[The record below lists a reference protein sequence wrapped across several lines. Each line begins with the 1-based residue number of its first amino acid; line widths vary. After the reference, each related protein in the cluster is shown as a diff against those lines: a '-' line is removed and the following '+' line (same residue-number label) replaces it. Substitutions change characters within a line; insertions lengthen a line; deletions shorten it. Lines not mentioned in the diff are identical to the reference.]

1 MQKKITSKSFGY
13 VERPSSEVY
22 SIKIKEGRFKGV
34 IYSYGKV
41 DLKENK
47 ENDQL
52 ELNFKFI
59 IHEANNR
66 YDTETLNDSRRF
78 KNYISDVL
86 KYILEEEFGQYD
98 EHPATDIKENM

>member
-78 KNYISDVL
+78 TNSNCNVDLDGSELSFV
-86 KYILEEEFGQYD
+86 
-98 EHPATDIKENM
+98 IKSNIRL